1 MSTFNPS
8 KARQEWQ
15 DFKKKNPSVEKLRN
29 YPKGIGN
36 LLDGN
41 AKIMQLAVAASDD
54 YHQVMDEFV
63 NKKFDLK
70 KREKAHTK
78 YDQALENVLDHFRAI
93 GGKFK
98 AMEDL
103 IKSSAAKDPTVK
115 PALTD
120 WSLFAS
126 KTWTPLQKHFEYVSA
141 LQGRVMR
148 HSSYWNTASTV
159 KPPEKPKT
167 SKLLYLKEWLGRPY
181 RRYVDDAW
189 FAGLEKSWAEAA
201 QKQRE
206 EMYKF

>member
-70 KREKAHTK
+70 KREKAYTK

-98 AMEDL
+98 AMENL
-103 IKSSAAKDPTVK
+103 IKSSAAK
-115 PALTD
+115 
-120 WSLFAS
+120 
-126 KTWTPLQKHFEYVSA
+126 E
-141 LQGRVMR
+141 
-148 HSSYWNTASTV
+148 
-159 KPPEKPKT
+159 
-167 SKLLYLKEWLGRPY
+167 
-181 RRYVDDAW
+181 
-189 FAGLEKSWAEAA
+189 AGPD
-201 QKQRE
+201 
-206 EMYKF
+206 